1 MINITNVKR
10 AWKGACN
17 STLPIANTVSVL
29 LIGISAICLAGYYGY
44 VMIMKIMKIMK
55 YLASTAPETPV
66 EEILSSLIILSMVA
80 VTVISGLFVA
90 NFIINLAKEIVRGN
104 D

>member
-29 LIGISAICLAGYYGY
+29 LIGISVICLAGYYGY
-44 VMIMKIMKIMK
+44 EMMMKIMK
-55 YLASTAPETPV
+55 YLASTSPETSV
-66 EEILSSLIILSMVA
+66 EVILSSLIILATVA

>member
-44 VMIMKIMKIMK
+44 VMIMKIMK
-55 YLASTAPETPV
+55 YLALTAPETPV
-66 EEILSSLIILSMVA
+66 EEILSRLIILAMVA

>member
-29 LIGISAICLAGYYGY
+29 LIGISVICLAGYYGY
-44 VMIMKIMKIMK
+44 VMIMKIMK
-55 YLASTAPETPV
+55 YLASTMAPETPV
-66 EEILSSLIILSMVA
+66 GEILSSLIILSMIA

-90 NFIINLAKEIVRGN
+90 NFIRNLAKEIVRGN